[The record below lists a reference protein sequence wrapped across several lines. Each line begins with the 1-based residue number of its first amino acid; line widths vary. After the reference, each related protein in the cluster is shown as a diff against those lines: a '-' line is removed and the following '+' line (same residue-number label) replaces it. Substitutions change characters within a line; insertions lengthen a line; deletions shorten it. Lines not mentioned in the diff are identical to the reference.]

1 MEIYTIKIY
10 QIKRFCI
17 TLNAVYSFR
26 APVLI
31 IFAELKRKN
40 KIKTKTNGR
49 NKRKI
54 GYNFDRK

>member
-1 MEIYTIKIY
+1 MRYILSEHH
-10 QIKRFCI
+10 
-17 TLNAVYSFR
+17 
-26 APVLI
+26 VLI

-40 KIKTKTNGR
+40 KIKTKTNER